1 MKKAHFPSP
10 PLSLQTRGR
19 GHQSSLY
26 GGSDGKECA
35 CSVGEPGL
43 IPGLGRLPRRRE
55 WQPTPVFLSGE
66 FHEQRSLVGYS
77 PWRRRVGHD

>member
-35 CSVGEPGL
+35 CSVGEPGS
-43 IPGLGRLPRRRE
+43 IP
-55 WQPTPVFLSGE
+55 TAHS
-66 FHEQRSLVGYS
+66 SILV
-77 PWRRRVGHD
+77 WRIP